1 MIKKNNT
8 SFISDLIHTFP
19 EIEEEVLEE
28 DWLNLISLQIGCF
41 SRFTQKAVDNNNIAL
56 VIKCFQFADDN
67 INIVESN
74 IENSLAISWLGK
86 LNFDNNKNA
95 YQLLS
100 PKLIELYV
108 KLQKHYTE
116 PSGNEKFNKF
126 LRGLK

>member
-8 SFISDLIHTFP
+8 SFISDLINTFP
-19 EIEEEVLEE
+19 EIKEEVLDE

-41 SRFTQKAVDNNNIAL
+41 RRFTQKAIDNNNISL
-56 VIKCFQFADDN
+56 VIKCFRFADDN
-67 INIVESN
+67 IDIAEFN

-100 PKLIELYV
+100 PKLKELYV
-108 KLQKHYTE
+108 KLQKHYNE
-116 PSGNEKFNKF
+116 PSGNEKLNKF
-126 LRGLK
+126 LQF